1 MSRSRSPA
9 AGERWRLGRE
19 WLAVGLLTSLAVAA
33 VVLAGGLN
41 RVNNVIYDRLALLR
55 PTPPAKE
62 LVIIAIDDRSL
73 ARLGRWPWS
82 RDLHAQLLDRL
93 AQARPKAVVYDVLF
107 LEPTAQDAALAAAMG
122 RVPTLLPL
130 SMQAPGPNGAPFA
143 LVRPPQPLAGA
154 AAGLGQVNVRYD
166 ADGLL
171 RRVHLRDGGPG
182 AWTDHLAL
190 KAFHRL
196 RPKAAVNADEMLVPF
211 AGPPGAFPTVS
222 FAQVLAGEVP
232 DQVFKDRIVLVG
244 ATGAGMGDRFPTPVS
259 GEAGDL
265 SGVEFQANVLSA
277 LLQDR
282 EIRPAGEGWSLALGL
297 GAVWLLMT
305 AMLTLP
311 PRRAMVVGLLL
322 GLCVLGLSAGLLA
335 GLRIWLM
342 PAAAL
347 MGLILAYPLWGWRRL
362 AAASAFL
369 GAEIDRLAADPAM
382 ADLDK
387 APAPGGDLVGRQ
399 AWLLDRAIARM
410 SALRRFTADAL
421 AALPDAT
428 LVLGAQDQ
436 VEMANDAARA
446 LFGPELEDQPWS
458 ALAGR
463 LAASEPLTG
472 PPSGLE
478 GRQVRLADGRTLQ
491 VGLAARQAGGVILR
505 FADVTALEAA
515 HRQREQALQLLT
527 HDMRAP
533 QASILAL
540 LENPEVRADP
550 QTLAGR
556 IAGYARKTLALADGF
571 VQLARAESGPV
582 RAEAFDLADVVA
594 QAADDLWPQWQAKG
608 LKLEAQGP
616 AEALARGDAALT
628 ARAVGNLLGN
638 AVKFSPAGGT
648 IRCTLAK
655 GRGARAGQWV
665 LRIADEGP
673 GLDKAA
679 VAGLFQPFKRF
690 DTGRSDGAGLGLS
703 FVRVVSERQGGFVA
717 CDSAPGRGAIFS
729 LGVPQA

>member
-1 MSRSRSPA
+1 MPRSRPVA

-19 WLAVGLLTSLAVAA
+19 WLLVGLLTSLAVAA
-33 VVLAGGLN
+33 CALTGALGRADNL
-41 RVNNVIYDRLALLR
+41 IYDRLALLN
-55 PTPPAKE
+55 PPPPAKE
-62 LVIIAIDDRSL
+62 LVIVAIDDRSL
-73 ARLGRWPWS
+73 AELGRWPWG
-82 RDLHAQLLDRL
+82 RAVHARLLDQL
-93 AQARPKAVVYDVLF
+93 AQAKPKAVVYDVLF
-107 LEPTAQDAALAAAMG
+107 LEPSADDQALAQSMRG
-122 RVPTLLPL
+122 VRTLLPL
-130 SMQAPGPNGAPFA
+130 TMQAPGPNGAPFT
-143 LVRPPQPLAGA
+143 LVRPPEPLAGA

-166 ADGLL
+166 PDGML
-171 RRVHLRDGGPG
+171 RRVHLRDGGAG

-190 KAFHRL
+190 KAFRL
-196 RPKAAVNADEMLVPF
+196 ARPKAARPPDELIVPF

-232 DQVFKDRIVLVG
+232 VEVFRDRLVLVG
-244 ATGAGMGDRFPTPVS
+244 ATGAGMGDRFPTPV
-259 GEAGDL
+259 GGRGGDL
-265 SGVEFQANVLSA
+265 SGVEFQANVLSS
-277 LLQDR
+277 LLQGR
-282 EIRPAGEGWSLALGL
+282 EVRPAGPLWSLGLGL

-305 AMLTLP
+305 AMLTLS
-311 PRRAMVVGLLL
+311 PRRAMVVGLAL
-322 GLCVLGLSAGLLA
+322 GVGVLGLSAGLLA

-342 PAAAL
+342 PAPAL
-347 MGLILAYPLWGWRRL
+347 LGLLVAYPLWGWRRL

-369 GAEIDRLAADPAM
+369 AAEIDRLAADPAM
-382 ADLDK
+382 ADLPK
-387 APAPGGDLVGRQ
+387 APPAGGDLLGRQ
-399 AWLLDRAIARM
+399 AWLLDRAIVRM

-428 LVLGAQDQ
+428 LVLGVGDQ

-446 LFGPELEDQPWS
+446 LFGPDLEDKAW
-458 ALAGR
+458 AELAGR
-463 LAASEPLTG
+463 LASAEPFDG
-472 PPSGLE
+472 PPSTLE
-478 GRQVRLADGRTLQ
+478 GHQVRLADGRTLQ
-491 VGLAARQAGGVILR
+491 VGLAARQAGGLILR
-505 FADVTALEAA
+505 LADVTALEAA

-527 HDMRAP
+527 HDMRSP
-533 QASILAL
+533 QSSILAL
-540 LENPEVRADP
+540 LDNPDAAADP
-550 QTLAGR
+550 QGLAHR

-582 RAEAFDLADVVA
+582 RAETFDFADIVA

-616 AEALARGDAALT
+616 NEALARGDASLT

-655 GRGARAGQWV
+655 GRGGRAGQWV

-679 VAGLFQPFKRF
+679 LAGLFQPFQRF
-690 DTGRSDGAGLGLS
+690 DAGRSDGAGLGLS
-703 FVRVVSERQGGFVA
+703 FVRVVAERQSGFVA

>member
-1 MSRSRSPA
+1 MSRPRPPA

-19 WLAVGLLTSLAVAA
+19 WLLVGLLTSLAVAA
-33 VVLAGGLN
+33 AALSGALGRADSL
-41 RVNNVIYDRLALLR
+41 IYDRLALIH
-55 PTPPAKE
+55 PPPPARE
-62 LVIIAIDDRSL
+62 LVIVAIDDRSL
-73 ARLGRWPWS
+73 AALGRWPWS
-82 RDLHAQLLDRL
+82 RAVHAQLLERL

-107 LEPTAQDAALAAAMG
+107 LEPSAEDAALAGAMA
-122 RVPTLLPL
+122 RTPTLLPL
-130 SMQAPGPNGAPFA
+130 TMQAPGPNGAAFA
-143 LVRPPQPLAGA
+143 VVRPPPPLAGA

-190 KAFHRL
+190 KAFRIA
-196 RPKAAVNADEMLVPF
+196 RPKAPRPPDELLVPF

-259 GEAGDL
+259 GQGGDL

-277 LLQDR
+277 LLQGR
-282 EIRPAGEGWSLALGL
+282 EIRPAGPWWSLGL
-297 GAVWLLMT
+297 GLSAVWLLMA
-305 AMLTLP
+305 AMLALP
-311 PRRAMVVGLLL
+311 PRRAMAAGLLL
-322 GLCVLGLSAGLLA
+322 GLGVVALSAGLLA
-335 GLRIWLM
+335 GLRLWLM
-342 PAAAL
+342 PAPAL
-347 MGLILAYPLWGWRRL
+347 LGLVLAYPLWGWRRL

-369 GAEIDRLAADPAM
+369 AAEIDRLATDPAM
-382 ADLDK
+382 ADLPRG
-387 APAPGGDLVGRQ
+387 PAPGGDLVGRQ
-399 AWLLDRAIARM
+399 AWLLDRAIVRM

-428 LVLGAQDQ
+428 LVMDAADR

-446 LFGPELEDQPWS
+446 LFGDDLEDKSW
-458 ALAGR
+458 AELAGR
-463 LAASEPLTG
+463 LPTAEPLSG
-472 PPSGLE
+472 PTAGLE

-491 VGLAARQAGGVILR
+491 IGLASRQAGGLILR
-505 FADVTALEAA
+505 LADVTALEAA

-527 HDMRAP
+527 HDMRSP
-533 QASILAL
+533 QSSILAL
-540 LENPEVRADP
+540 LDNPDADP
-550 QTLAGR
+550 RTLGAR

-582 RAEAFDLADVVA
+582 RAQVFDFADLVA

-616 AEALARGDAALT
+616 AEALALGDPALT
-628 ARAVGNLLGN
+628 SRAVGNLLGN
-638 AVKFSPAGGT
+638 AVKFSPDGGT

-655 GRGARAGQWV
+655 GRGGRAGQWV
-665 LRIADEGP
+665 LRVADEGP

-679 VAGLFQPFKRF
+679 VAGLFQPFQRF
-690 DTGRSDGAGLGLS
+690 DAGRTDGAGLGLS
-703 FVRVVSERQGGFVA
+703 FVRVVAERQGGFVA

-729 LGVPQA
+729 LGVPQAQS

>member
-1 MSRSRSPA
+1 MPRPRPSA

-19 WLAVGLLTSLAVAA
+19 WLLVGLLTSAL
-33 VVLAGGLN
+33 VLACALTGALGRADSL
-41 RVNNVIYDRLALLR
+41 IYDRLATLR
-55 PTPPAKE
+55 PTPPDKA
-62 LVIIAIDDRSL
+62 LVIVAIDDSSL

-82 RDLHAQLLDRL
+82 RTLHAQLLDRI
-93 AQARPKAVVYDVLF
+93 AAAKPRAVVYDVLF
-107 LEPTAQDAALAAAMG
+107 LEPTADDAALAAALA
-122 RVPTLLPL
+122 RTPTFLPL
-130 SMQAPGPNGAPFA
+130 SMQAPGPDGAAFA
-143 LVRPPQPLAGA
+143 LVRPAPPLAGA

-182 AWTDHLAL
+182 AWTDHLVL
-190 KAFHRL
+190 KTFRHL
-196 RPKAAVNADEMLVPF
+196 RPKAPAPPDALMVPF
-211 AGPPGAFPTVS
+211 AGPPGAFPTVA

-259 GEAGDL
+259 GRAGDL
-265 SGVEFQANVLSA
+265 SGVEFQANILSA
-277 LLQDR
+277 LLQGQA
-282 EIRPAGEGWSLALGL
+282 IRPAGPWWSLGLGL
-297 GAVWLLMT
+297 GAVWLLMA
-305 AMLTLP
+305 AMLALP
-311 PRRAMVVGLLL
+311 PRLAMLAGLLL
-322 GLCVLGLSAGLLA
+322 GLIVLGLSAALLA
-335 GLRIWLM
+335 GLRVWLM
-342 PAAAL
+342 PAPAL
-347 MGLILAYPLWGWRRL
+347 LGLVVAYPLWGWRRL

-382 ADLDK
+382 ADLPR
-387 APAPGGDLVGRQ
+387 APASGGDLVGRQ

-428 LVLGAQDQ
+428 LVLGAGDQ

-446 LFGPELEDQPWS
+446 LFGGDLEDRPW
-458 ALAGR
+458 AELAGR
-463 LAASEPLTG
+463 LSAAEPLTG
-472 PPSGLE
+472 PPLGLD

-505 FADVTALEAA
+505 LADVTALEAA

-527 HDMRAP
+527 HDMRSP
-533 QASILAL
+533 QSSILAL
-540 LENPEVRADP
+540 LDNPDARKDPHSLAD
-550 QTLAGR
+550 R

-582 RAEAFDLADVVA
+582 RAETFDFAEVVA

-608 LKLEAQGP
+608 LRLEAQGP

-638 AVKFSPAGGT
+638 AVKFSPPGGT

-655 GRGARAGQWV
+655 GRGGKTGHWV

-679 VAGLFQPFKRF
+679 VAGLFQPFQRF
-690 DTGRSDGAGLGLS
+690 DAGRSDGAGLGLS
-703 FVRVVSERQGGFVA
+703 FVRVVAERQSGFVA